1 MQEQGLVVVNDNFLG
16 KFSRFLRK
24 IFFSK
29 KIEEVYKEDDT
40 NVEYIKKDTQFVQ
53 AEIIAARNAFKKYII
68 NNNKNISEDIILYVI
83 KQIQD
88 NREKIQKI
96 IDINEDNITFEDIII
111 MLESEKTNISKF
123 KHKNKKTGCYQV
135 PVRSYRN

>member
-111 MLESEKTNISKF
+111 MLENEKTNISKF